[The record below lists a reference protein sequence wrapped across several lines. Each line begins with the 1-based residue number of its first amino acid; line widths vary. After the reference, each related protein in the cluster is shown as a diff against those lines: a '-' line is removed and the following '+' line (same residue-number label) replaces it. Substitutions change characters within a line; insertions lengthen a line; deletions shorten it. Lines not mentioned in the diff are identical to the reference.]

1 MTAFD
6 DLFPDF
12 LARVKTGLEGIE
24 WQGELEQARGGVIF
38 SSRIAPTA
46 LDHGQKGVSVILED
60 ITDRKR
66 ADEALRESE
75 EKFRRIFEDGPLG
88 MTLIDCNFRFSL
100 VNRTF
105 CEMLGYAETNW
116 PENHLRT

>member
-1 MTAFD
+1 MAGG
-6 DLFPDF
+6 
-12 LARVKTGLEGIE
+12 TGTG
-24 WQGELEQARGGVIF
+24 RGGVIF
-38 SSRIAPTA
+38 SCRIAPTA

-105 CEMLGYAETNW
+105 CEMLGYTGDELAGK
-116 PENHLRT
+116 NHLRT